1 MADKKGIGLI
11 QSMKGKADKKG
22 IGLIQSM
29 KGKAALMGV
38 LAIASSVVIGGV
50 GIISINRIVNNGE
63 TETLINSIIKLQA
76 DDKANDALYQYYI
89 DQQYLDHIQVNQQQM
104 LENVDKV
111 TNPEYRDIVAKIRSG
126 VETTKSNYDTIVK
139 LHNER
144 GYDKETGKY
153 SEFSSTNDQLNESF
167 AALLNTNDWVEFSW
181 IDANLGDGELV
192 EIDGKQYYKLIYD
205 RELPVVGKR
214 LDIVPRL
221 GGTLTYKTSFYLT
234 NLKFTGGSGNVDVDL
249 TSLESVNGS
258 GDGLAGCSLTTFNGV
273 PAIKVDGKFDAA
285 NSTWEETQ
293 VNIPI
298 DQYDNQ
304 EHISFY
310 YEMYLENTGDVF
322 EYKYGGALKGQ
333 YDFYENSERLVKL
346 VEEYS
351 RLVVEGKDVADIREQ
366 IQAIFDD
373 IELNIPKFST
383 SKEATEDS
391 LAKFEVMRSAYDSMV
406 ALDDSM
412 LELKTANAAANAII
426 EEECISLDNAV
437 VQSTQAVKNSALLI
451 MIVSLLASA
460 VVLLFITIVISR
472 SIDSNVKSFRKS
484 LDKIAQG
491 RIGIRVKQNGKD
503 EFSQFGESIN
513 KFLDTLQHIIVEL
526 QNMSNVLSDKGIEF
540 EDKADKTQ
548 SAVENISSALSD
560 ISHGATAQAGDIE
573 DSSQQIIGMC
583 DNISNIIK
591 SVGQL
596 SETSEQMNRNSSE
609 ASNIVKELADT
620 SDMTSAA
627 FDKIATKIIKTNE
640 SVVKIQEAVDLIAS
654 IASQTN
660 LLSLNASIEAAR
672 AGEAGRGF
680 AVVASEIQQLAEQ
693 TNTSAG
699 IIDTIIVTLSQ
710 ESEETVR
717 SINDVTTMIQDQKQ
731 KLEETQDKFKAVN
744 EGIKSTDREMNGVLS
759 QADDCSK
766 AGEHAVDLMTNLS
779 AIAEENA
786 ASTEQTSASMAEL
799 DSGTSSL
806 ADTARELKRL
816 SDSLNESLNYFSTE
830 E

>member
-1 MADKKGIGLI
+1 M
-11 QSMKGKADKKG
+11 ADKKG

-63 TETLINSIIKLQA
+63 TETLINSIIKLQTE
-76 DDKANDALYQYYI
+76 DKANDALYQYYI
-89 DQQYLDHIQVNQQQM
+89 DRQYLDHIQVNQQQM

-167 AALLNTNDWVEFSW
+167 EALINTNDWVEFSW

-234 NLKFTGGSGNVDVDL
+234 NLKLTGGSGNVDVDL

-322 EYKYGGALKGQ
+322 EYKYGGALKGR
-333 YDFYENSERLVKL
+333 YDFYANSEQLVKL

-366 IQAIFDD
+366 IQALLDD

-391 LAKFEVMRSAYDSMV
+391 LAKFKAMRSAYDSMV

-437 VQSTQAVKNSALLI
+437 VQSTQSVKNSALLI

-491 RIGIRVKQNGKD
+491 RIGIRVKQNRKD

-526 QNMSNVLSDKGIEF
+526 QNMSNVLSDKGIEL
-540 EDKADKTQ
+540 EDEADKTQ
-548 SAVENISSALSD
+548 SATENISSALSD

-627 FDKIATKIIKTNE
+627 FDKIAAQIIKTNE

-680 AVVASEIQQLAEQ
+680 AVVASEIQKLAEQ

>member
-1 MADKKGIGLI
+1 M
-11 QSMKGKADKKG
+11 ADKKG

-63 TETLINSIIKLQA
+63 TETLINSIIKLQT

-89 DQQYLDHIQVNQQQM
+89 DRQYLDHIQVNQQQM

-167 AALLNTNDWVEFSW
+167 EALINTNDWVEFSW

-322 EYKYGGALKGQ
+322 EYKYGGALKGR
-333 YDFYENSERLVKL
+333 YDFYANSERLVKL

-366 IQAIFDD
+366 IQALLDD

-391 LAKFEVMRSAYDSMV
+391 LAKFKAMRSAYDSMV

-437 VQSTQAVKNSALLI
+437 VQSTQSVKNSALLI

-491 RIGIRVKQNGKD
+491 RIGIRVKQNRKD

-526 QNMSNVLSDKGIEF
+526 QNMSNVLSDKGIEL
-540 EDKADKTQ
+540 EDKANKTQ
-548 SAVENISSALSD
+548 SATENISSALSD

-627 FDKIATKIIKTNE
+627 FDKIAAQIIKTNE

-680 AVVASEIQQLAEQ
+680 AVVASEIQKLAEQ

>member
-1 MADKKGIGLI
+1 M
-11 QSMKGKADKKG
+11 ADKKG

-63 TETLINSIIKLQA
+63 TETLINSIIKLQTE
-76 DDKANDALYQYYI
+76 DKANDALYQYYI
-89 DQQYLDHIQVNQQQM
+89 DRQYLDDIQVNQQQM

-167 AALLNTNDWVEFSW
+167 AALINTNDWVEFSW

-249 TSLESVNGS
+249 TSLESVDGS

-322 EYKYGGALKGQ
+322 EYKYGGALKGR
-333 YDFYENSERLVKL
+333 YDFYSNSEQLVKL

-366 IQAIFDD
+366 IQALLDD

-391 LAKFEVMRSAYDSMV
+391 LAKFKVMRSAYDSMV

-437 VQSTQAVKNSALLI
+437 VQSTQSVKNSALLI

-491 RIGIRVKQNGKD
+491 RIGIRVKQNRKD

-526 QNMSNVLSDKGIEF
+526 QNMSNVLSDKGIEL

-548 SAVENISSALSD
+548 SATENISSALSD

-627 FDKIATKIIKTNE
+627 FDKIAAQIIKTNE

-680 AVVASEIQQLAEQ
+680 AVVASEIQKLAEQ

>member
-1 MADKKGIGLI
+1 M
-11 QSMKGKADKKG
+11 ADKKG

-63 TETLINSIIKLQA
+63 TETLINSIIKLQTE
-76 DDKANDALYQYYI
+76 DKANDALYQYYT
-89 DQQYLDHIQVNQQQM
+89 DRQYLDDIQVNQQQM

-167 AALLNTNDWVEFSW
+167 EALINTNDWVEFSW

-322 EYKYGGALKGQ
+322 EYKYGGALKGR
-333 YDFYENSERLVKL
+333 YDFYANSEQLVKL

-366 IQAIFDD
+366 IQALLDD

-391 LAKFEVMRSAYDSMV
+391 LAKFKAMRSAYDSMV

-437 VQSTQAVKNSALLI
+437 VQSTQSVKNSALLI

-491 RIGIRVKQNGKD
+491 RIGIRVKQNRKD

-526 QNMSNVLSDKGIEF
+526 QNMSNVLSDKGIEL
-540 EDKADKTQ
+540 EDEADKTQ
-548 SAVENISSALSD
+548 SATENISSALSD

-627 FDKIATKIIKTNE
+627 FDKIAAQIIKTNE

-680 AVVASEIQQLAEQ
+680 AVVASEIQKLAEQ

>member
-1 MADKKGIGLI
+1 M
-11 QSMKGKADKKG
+11 ADKKG

-63 TETLINSIIKLQA
+63 TETLINSIIKLQT
-76 DDKANDALYQYYI
+76 DDKANDALYQYYT
-89 DQQYLDHIQVNQQQM
+89 DRQYLDHIQVNQQQM

-167 AALLNTNDWVEFSW
+167 AALINTNDWVEFSW

-234 NLKFTGGSGNVDVDL
+234 NLKLTGGSGNVDVDL
-249 TSLESVNGS
+249 TSLESVNGA

-322 EYKYGGALKGQ
+322 EYKYGGALKGR
-333 YDFYENSERLVKL
+333 YDFYANSEQLVKL

-366 IQAIFDD
+366 IQALLDD

-391 LAKFEVMRSAYDSMV
+391 LAKFKAMRSAYDSMV

-491 RIGIRVKQNGKD
+491 RIGIRVKQNRKD

-526 QNMSNVLSDKGIEF
+526 QNMSNVLSDKGIEL

-548 SAVENISSALSD
+548 SATENISSALSD

-609 ASNIVKELADT
+609 ASNIVKELAAT

-627 FDKIATKIIKTNE
+627 FDKIAAQIIKTNE

-680 AVVASEIQQLAEQ
+680 AVVASEIQKLAEQ

-766 AGEHAVDLMTNLS
+766 AGEHSVDLMTNLS

>member
-1 MADKKGIGLI
+1 M
-11 QSMKGKADKKG
+11 ADKKG

-63 TETLINSIIKLQA
+63 TETLINSIIKLQT

-167 AALLNTNDWVEFSW
+167 EALINTNDWVEFSW

-192 EIDGKQYYKLIYD
+192 EVDGKQYYKLIYD

-234 NLKFTGGSGNVDVDL
+234 NLKFTGGSGDVDVDL

-293 VNIPI
+293 VDIPI

-322 EYKYGGALKGQ
+322 EYKYGGALKGR
-333 YDFYENSERLVKL
+333 YDFYANSEQLVKL

-366 IQAIFDD
+366 IQALLDD

-391 LAKFEVMRSAYDSMV
+391 LAKFKAMRSAYDSMV

-437 VQSTQAVKNSALLI
+437 VQSTQSVKNSALLI

-491 RIGIRVKQNGKD
+491 RIGIRVKQNRKD

-526 QNMSNVLSDKGIEF
+526 QNMSNVLSDKGIEL

-548 SAVENISSALSD
+548 SATENISSALSD

-627 FDKIATKIIKTNE
+627 FDKIAAQIIKTNE

-680 AVVASEIQQLAEQ
+680 AVVASEIQKLSEQ

>member
-1 MADKKGIGLI
+1 M
-11 QSMKGKADKKG
+11 ADKKG

-63 TETLINSIIKLQA
+63 TETLINSIIKLQTE
-76 DDKANDALYQYYI
+76 DKANDALYQYYT
-89 DQQYLDHIQVNQQQM
+89 DRQYLDDIQVNQQQM

-167 AALLNTNDWVEFSW
+167 EALINTNDWVEFSW
-181 IDANLGDGELV
+181 IDANLGDGEPV

-249 TSLESVNGS
+249 TSLESVDGS

-322 EYKYGGALKGQ
+322 EYKYGGALKGR
-333 YDFYENSERLVKL
+333 YDFYANSEQLVKL

-366 IQAIFDD
+366 IQAILDD

-391 LAKFEVMRSAYDSMV
+391 LAKFKAMRSAYDSMV

-412 LELKTANAAANAII
+412 LEIKTANAAANAII

-437 VQSTQAVKNSALLI
+437 VQSTQSVKNSALLI

-491 RIGIRVKQNGKD
+491 RIGIRVKQNRKD

-526 QNMSNVLSDKGIEF
+526 QNMSNVLSDKGIEL
-540 EDKADKTQ
+540 EDEADKTQ
-548 SAVENISSALSD
+548 SATENISSALSD

-627 FDKIATKIIKTNE
+627 FDKIAAQIIKTNE

-680 AVVASEIQQLAEQ
+680 AVVASEIQKLAEQ

>member
-1 MADKKGIGLI
+1 M
-11 QSMKGKADKKG
+11 ADKKG

-63 TETLINSIIKLQA
+63 TETLINSIIKLQTE
-76 DDKANDALYQYYI
+76 DKANDALYQYYT
-89 DQQYLDHIQVNQQQM
+89 DRQYLDDIQVNQQQM

-167 AALLNTNDWVEFSW
+167 AALINTNDWVEFSW

-249 TSLESVNGS
+249 TSLESVDGS

-322 EYKYGGALKGQ
+322 EYKYGGALKGR
-333 YDFYENSERLVKL
+333 YDFYANSEQLVKL

-366 IQAIFDD
+366 IQALLDD

-391 LAKFEVMRSAYDSMV
+391 LAKFKAMRSAYDSMV

-437 VQSTQAVKNSALLI
+437 VQSTQSVKNSALLI

-491 RIGIRVKQNGKD
+491 RIGIRVKQNRKD

-526 QNMSNVLSDKGIEF
+526 QNMSNVLSDKGIEL
-540 EDKADKTQ
+540 EDEADKTQ
-548 SAVENISSALSD
+548 SATENISSALSD

-627 FDKIATKIIKTNE
+627 FDKIAAQIIKTNE

-680 AVVASEIQQLAEQ
+680 AVVASEIQKLAEQ

>member
-1 MADKKGIGLI
+1 M
-11 QSMKGKADKKG
+11 ADKKG

-63 TETLINSIIKLQA
+63 TETLINSIIKLQT

-167 AALLNTNDWVEFSW
+167 AALINTNDWVEFSW

-234 NLKFTGGSGNVDVDL
+234 NLKLTGGSGNVDVDL

-322 EYKYGGALKGQ
+322 EYKYGGALKGR
-333 YDFYENSERLVKL
+333 YDFYANSEQLVKL

-366 IQAIFDD
+366 IQAILDD

-391 LAKFEVMRSAYDSMV
+391 LAKFKAMRSAYDSMV

-437 VQSTQAVKNSALLI
+437 VQSTQSVKNSALLI

-491 RIGIRVKQNGKD
+491 RIGIRVKQNRKD

-526 QNMSNVLSDKGIEF
+526 QNMSNVLSDKGIEL

-548 SAVENISSALSD
+548 SATENISSALSD

-627 FDKIATKIIKTNE
+627 FDKIAAQIIKTNE

-680 AVVASEIQQLAEQ
+680 AVVASEIQKLAEQ

-786 ASTEQTSASMAEL
+786 ASTEQTNASMAEL

>member
-1 MADKKGIGLI
+1 M
-11 QSMKGKADKKG
+11 ADKKG

-63 TETLINSIIKLQA
+63 TKTLINSIIELQT

-89 DQQYLDHIQVNQQQM
+89 DRQYLDHIQVNQQQM

-126 VETTKSNYDTIVK
+126 VETTKSNYDAIVK

-153 SEFSSTNDQLNESF
+153 SEFSSTNGQLNESF
-167 AALLNTNDWVEFSW
+167 AALFNTNDWVEFPW

-234 NLKFTGGSGNVDVDL
+234 NLKLTGGSGNVDVDL

-258 GDGLAGCSLTTFNGV
+258 GAGLAGCSLTTFNGV

-322 EYKYGGALKGQ
+322 EYKYGGALKGR
-333 YDFYENSERLVKL
+333 YDFSANSERLVKL

-366 IQAIFDD
+366 IQAILDD

-391 LAKFEVMRSAYDSMV
+391 LAKFKAMRSAYDSMV

-451 MIVSLLASA
+451 MIVALLASA

-491 RIGIRVKQNGKD
+491 RIGIRVKQNRKD

-526 QNMSNVLSDKGIEF
+526 QNMSNVLSDKGIEL

-548 SAVENISSALSD
+548 SAAENISSALSD

-609 ASNIVKELADT
+609 ASNIVKELAAT

-627 FDKIATKIIKTNE
+627 FDKIAAQIIKTNE

-680 AVVASEIQQLAEQ
+680 AVVASEIQKLAEQ

-816 SDSLNESLNYFSTE
+816 SDSLNESLNYFSIE

>member
-1 MADKKGIGLI
+1 MD
-11 QSMKGKADKKG
+11 
-22 IGLIQSM
+22 
-29 KGKAALMGV
+29 
-38 LAIASSVVIGGV
+38 
-50 GIISINRIVNNGE
+50 
-63 TETLINSIIKLQA
+63 
-76 DDKANDALYQYYI
+76 
-89 DQQYLDHIQVNQQQM
+89 
-104 LENVDKV
+104 
-111 TNPEYRDIVAKIRSG
+111 
-126 VETTKSNYDTIVK
+126 
-139 LHNER
+139 
-144 GYDKETGKY
+144 
-153 SEFSSTNDQLNESF
+153 
-167 AALLNTNDWVEFSW
+167 
-181 IDANLGDGELV
+181 
-192 EIDGKQYYKLIYD
+192 
-205 RELPVVGKR
+205 
-214 LDIVPRL
+214 
-221 GGTLTYKTSFYLT
+221 
-234 NLKFTGGSGNVDVDL
+234 
-249 TSLESVNGS
+249 GS

-322 EYKYGGALKGQ
+322 EYKYGGALKGR
-333 YDFYENSERLVKL
+333 YDFYANSEQLVKL

-366 IQAIFDD
+366 IQALLDD

-391 LAKFEVMRSAYDSMV
+391 LAKFKAMRSAYDSMV

-437 VQSTQAVKNSALLI
+437 VQSTQSVKNSALLI

-491 RIGIRVKQNGKD
+491 RIGIRVKQNRKD

-526 QNMSNVLSDKGIEF
+526 QNMSNVLSDKGIEL
-540 EDKADKTQ
+540 EDEADKTQ
-548 SAVENISSALSD
+548 SATENISSALSD

-583 DNISNIIK
+583 DNILNIIK

-627 FDKIATKIIKTNE
+627 FDKIAAQIIKTNE

-680 AVVASEIQQLAEQ
+680 AVVASEIQKLSEQ

>member
-1 MADKKGIGLI
+1 M
-11 QSMKGKADKKG
+11 ADKKG

-63 TETLINSIIKLQA
+63 TETLINSIIKLQTE
-76 DDKANDALYQYYI
+76 DKANDALYQYYT
-89 DQQYLDHIQVNQQQM
+89 DRQYLDDIQVNQQQM

-167 AALLNTNDWVEFSW
+167 EALINTNDWVEFSW

-249 TSLESVNGS
+249 TSLESVDGS

-322 EYKYGGALKGQ
+322 EYKYGGALKGR
-333 YDFYENSERLVKL
+333 YDFYANSEQLVKL

-366 IQAIFDD
+366 IQAILDD

-391 LAKFEVMRSAYDSMV
+391 LAKFKAMRSAYDSMV

-437 VQSTQAVKNSALLI
+437 VQSTQSVKNSALLI

-491 RIGIRVKQNGKD
+491 RIGIRVKQNRKD

-526 QNMSNVLSDKGIEF
+526 QNMSNVLSDKGIEL
-540 EDKADKTQ
+540 EDEADKTQ
-548 SAVENISSALSD
+548 SATENISSALSD

-627 FDKIATKIIKTNE
+627 FDKIAAQIIKTNE

-680 AVVASEIQQLAEQ
+680 AVVASEIQKLAEQ